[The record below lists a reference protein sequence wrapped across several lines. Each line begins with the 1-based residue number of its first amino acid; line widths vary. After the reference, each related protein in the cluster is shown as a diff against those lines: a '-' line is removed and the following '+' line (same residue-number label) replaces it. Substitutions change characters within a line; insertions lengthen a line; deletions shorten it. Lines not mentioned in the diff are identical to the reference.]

1 MSFTKSEINIISA
14 STPASRP
21 YFLENLYKN
30 GNSAQATVVLA
41 VQQGARL
48 QYSAACTLFCDEQKE
63 PAAATAPSLKQPP
76 SPRLDVA
83 HFSRPG
89 NENRRTHC
97 TMDRRDDASCDK
109 QDKIYSKEKEL

>member
-1 MSFTKSEINIISA
+1 MNIIS
-14 STPASRP
+14 SSKHN
-21 YFLENLYKN
+21 FLENLDKN
-30 GNSAQATVVLA
+30 GYSAQATVVLA

-63 PAAATAPSLKQPP
+63 PAAVTAPSLKQPP

-109 QDKIYSKEKEL
+109 QGKIYSKDKEI

>member
-1 MSFTKSEINIISA
+1 M
-14 STPASRP
+14 P
-21 YFLENLYKN
+21 YFLENLDKN
-30 GNSAQATVVLA
+30 GYSAQATVVLA

-48 QYSAACTLFCDEQKE
+48 QYSAAACTLFCDEQKE
-63 PAAATAPSLKQPP
+63 PAAVTAPSLKQPP

-83 HFSRPG
+83 HFSCPG

-109 QDKIYSKEKEL
+109 QGKIYSKEKEI

>member
-1 MSFTKSEINIISA
+1 MNIIS
-14 STPASRP
+14 ASRP
-21 YFLENLYKN
+21 YFLENLDKN
-30 GNSAQATVVLA
+30 GYSAQATVVLA

-109 QDKIYSKEKEL
+109 QGKIYSKDMEL